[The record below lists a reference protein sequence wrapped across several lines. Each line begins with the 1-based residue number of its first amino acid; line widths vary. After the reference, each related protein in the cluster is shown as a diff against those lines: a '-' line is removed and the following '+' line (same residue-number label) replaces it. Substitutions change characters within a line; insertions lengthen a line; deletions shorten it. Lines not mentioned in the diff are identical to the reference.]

1 MRSFPK
7 SEAILAHNR
16 KVIPGGV
23 VSVNRSVAPQIVFTR
38 ADGAILWDAEGN
50 TYIDYHAA
58 FAPHFLGHNDPDVN
72 AVVEQVLQDVDRIGQ
87 HPEPPASIEA
97 RLREVML
104 RFESEHPRLATTVGQ
119 VADAL
124 GKLGI

>member
-1 MRSFPK
+1 MP
-7 SEAILAHNR
+7 SEKLQRLLKELHQELHATPALDPQLR
-16 KVIPGGV
+16 K
-23 VSVNRSVAPQIVFTR
+23 
-38 ADGAILWDAEGN
+38 L
-50 TYIDYHAA
+50 
-58 FAPHFLGHNDPDVN
+58 
-72 AVVEQVLQDVDRIGQ
+72 VEQVLQDVDQIAK
-87 HPEPPASIEA
+87 HPEPHPTIET

>member
-1 MRSFPK
+1 MTNDK
-7 SEAILAHNR
+7 LQQLLKELH
-16 KVIPGGV
+16 
-23 VSVNRSVAPQIVFTR
+23 QEL
-38 ADGAILWDAEGN
+38 GATKTLD
-50 TYIDYHAA
+50 
-58 FAPHFLGHNDPDVN
+58 PHSRQL
-72 AVVEQVLQDVDRIGQ
+72 VEQVLQDVDRIG
-87 HPEPPASIEA
+87 HRPEPPASIEA

>member
-1 MRSFPK
+1 MTNERLQQLLK
-7 SEAILAHNR
+7 ELR
-16 KVIPGGV
+16 KEL
-23 VSVNRSVAPQIVFTR
+23 
-38 ADGAILWDAEGN
+38 GATGPLDQQSRMLI
-50 TYIDYHAA
+50 
-58 FAPHFLGHNDPDVN
+58 
-72 AVVEQVLQDVDRIGQ
+72 EQVLDDAERIEQ
-87 HPEPPASIEA
+87 HPEPPASIEG

>member
-1 MRSFPK
+1 MTNAK
-7 SEAILAHNR
+7 LQQLLKELH
-16 KVIPGGV
+16 
-23 VSVNRSVAPQIVFTR
+23 QEL
-38 ADGAILWDAEGN
+38 GATTTL
-50 TYIDYHAA
+50 
-58 FAPHFLGHNDPDVN
+58 DPN
-72 AVVEQVLQDVDRIGQ
+72 SRQLVEQVLQDVDRIG
-87 HPEPPASIEA
+87 HPPEPPASIEA

>member
-1 MRSFPK
+1 MTNAK
-7 SEAILAHNR
+7 LQQLLKELH
-16 KVIPGGV
+16 
-23 VSVNRSVAPQIVFTR
+23 QEL
-38 ADGAILWDAEGN
+38 GATTTL
-50 TYIDYHAA
+50 
-58 FAPHFLGHNDPDVN
+58 DPN
-72 AVVEQVLQDVDRIGQ
+72 SRQLVEQVLQDVDRIGQ

>member
-1 MRSFPK
+1 MT
-7 SEAILAHNR
+7 SEKLQQLLKELHQELGATTALDPQSR
-16 KVIPGGV
+16 K
-23 VSVNRSVAPQIVFTR
+23 
-38 ADGAILWDAEGN
+38 L
-50 TYIDYHAA
+50 
-58 FAPHFLGHNDPDVN
+58 
-72 AVVEQVLQDVDRIGQ
+72 VEQVLQDVERIGH

>member
-1 MRSFPK
+1 MTNEKLQQLLKELHR
-7 SEAILAHNR
+7 EL
-16 KVIPGGV
+16 
-23 VSVNRSVAPQIVFTR
+23 
-38 ADGAILWDAEGN
+38 GATTTL
-50 TYIDYHAA
+50 
-58 FAPHFLGHNDPDVN
+58 DPN
-72 AVVEQVLQDVDRIGQ
+72 SRQLVEQVLQDVDRIRQ
-87 HPEPPASIEA
+87 RPEPPASIEA